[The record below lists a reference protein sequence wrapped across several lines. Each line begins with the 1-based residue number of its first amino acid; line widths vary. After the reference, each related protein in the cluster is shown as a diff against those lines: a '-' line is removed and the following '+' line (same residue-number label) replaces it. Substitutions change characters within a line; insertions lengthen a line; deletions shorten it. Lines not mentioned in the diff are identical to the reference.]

1 MSVDLFN
8 SDFLLPLLQA
18 TSRENKFY
26 WDFNIN
32 LLNYDNPRVSTFLDT
47 LGCFFF
53 LLPQIVLP
61 TRITETSKTLIDNIF
76 SNITESSVSG
86 NLLYS
91 ISDHLAQ
98 VFCFSFPKAS
108 HSGSSGSNSFKN
120 WSKFHQEHFLRD
132 FEALNWNEIL
142 SLEDQNIDI
151 SFDSFITE
159 TNALVDRY
167 LPTVMLNKKQ
177 SLKKPWITSG
187 ILKSM
192 SMSMRD
198 LYFRKFLRSKMNY
211 PRRFIMTVLRDIG
224 FKLLIC
230 GRVLEI

>member
-1 MSVDLFN
+1 M
-8 SDFLLPLLQA
+8 
-18 TSRENKFY
+18 
-26 WDFNIN
+26 IN
-32 LLNYDNPRVSTFLDT
+32 PGVSTFLDT
-47 LGCFFF
+47 LGCYF

-61 TRITETSKTLIDNIF
+61 TNRETLKTLIDNIF

-142 SLEDQNIDI
+142 NIEDQNIDT

-159 TNALVDRY
+159 SNALVDRY
-167 LPTVMLNKKQ
+167 LP
-177 SLKKPWITSG
+177 S
-187 ILKSM
+187 
-192 SMSMRD
+192 
-198 LYFRKFLRSKMNY
+198 Y
-211 PRRFIMTVLRDIG
+211 
-224 FKLLIC
+224 C
-230 GRVLEI
+230 